1 MQNEGVARVAFGPK
15 TLGAMLL
22 ALVVYVVVSYVV
34 MLALT
39 LAAGLFASVAQ
50 WLLGEPN
57 SPLVRFIGAVLGSV
71 AGMWAARQACDM
83 AFDAYQP
90 RPVFLMFVVVLLA
103 AAMSRVSGSMD
114 AAQLVLGAQYLAA
127 LAAAFYYFGN
137 TRSPISTTTT
147 GMVRSD

>member
-22 ALVVYVVVSYVV
+22 ALVVYVVASYVV

-39 LAAGLFASVAQ
+39 LAVGLFASVAE
-50 WLLGEPN
+50 WLLGDPN
-57 SPLVRFIGAVLGSV
+57 APLIRFIGAVLGSV
-71 AGMWAARQACDM
+71 AGMWAARQACDL

-90 RPVFLMFVVVLLA
+90 RPVFWMFVVVLLA
-103 AAMSRVSGSMD
+103 AAGSRVSGNLD
-114 AAQLVLGAQYLAA
+114 AAQFVHGVQYLAA
-127 LAAAFYYFGN
+127 LLTAFYYFW
-137 TRSPISTTTT
+137 TMRSPITTMT